1 MVFGKRMQVSGFF
14 SAEKDGARDVNMAGA
29 QLGLRQFAVIK
40 EQLQAQNIIAN
51 VQKVGQTLGTN
62 VARSCEKSKRITGVR
77 TVGTSSWIDTADSD
91 SARALCEHLR
101 KNGVLVK
108 LNGARGVM
116 TKPALTL
123 HENQAAPLA
132 SALAKF

>member
-62 VARSCEKSKRITGVR
+62 VARS
-77 TVGTSSWIDTADSD
+77 
-91 SARALCEHLR
+91 
-101 KNGVLVK
+101 
-108 LNGARGVM
+108 
-116 TKPALTL
+116 
-123 HENQAAPLA
+123 
-132 SALAKF
+132 